1 MVVGTTATE
10 CPRCG
15 RESRGEA
22 LACALCGELL
32 RRAPRPA
39 PSSQDPRP
47 AEGLERAA
55 DSTALLHPAV
65 DPAAERRARLEPW
78 VYLGLGL
85 VTAPVFAWTPLLG
98 YMGWFLASLV
108 HEMGHSAVSW
118 LFGMPS
124 MPAIALDGH
133 AAAVHSD
140 QQLFL
145 VAMIVLTL
153 ATSARKWLAGRARI
167 VALATLGVLYPAL
180 AFTSARE
187 LLHLAA
193 GHAGELA
200 FATLALWKTLDG
212 GFTDTRAERVLYGTV
227 GWFLVGKNVF
237 LAWGLATSASSRAWY
252 AENGSFGLTNDYI
265 RIAEDLLGWRLQSV
279 AWVALLA
286 SLAALPIGIGIWH
299 RLRER

>member
-1 MVVGTTATE
+1 
-10 CPRCG
+10 
-15 RESRGEA
+15 
-22 LACALCGELL
+22 
-32 RRAPRPA
+32 
-39 PSSQDPRP
+39 
-47 AEGLERAA
+47 
-55 DSTALLHPAV
+55 
-65 DPAAERRARLEPW
+65 
-78 VYLGLGL
+78 
-85 VTAPVFAWTPLLG
+85 
-98 YMGWFLASLV
+98 
-108 HEMGHSAVSW
+108 
-118 LFGMPS
+118 MPS